1 MVSAIL
7 EQLEINSTFFY
18 QLAIFAV
25 LYFVLS
31 AVYFRPFLRLF
42 EHRHQKT
49 VADRDAAERLM
60 AQANA
65 KLDEY
70 RARLAE
76 ERQNAKK
83 EYEAVLAEAKK
94 EEAALLAKAREEAKK
109 ITQEASDSVSRQREQ
124 LKAQLEADIEGMARN
139 ISEKLLSRKV

>member
-1 MVSAIL
+1 MSAIL
-7 EQLEINSTFFY
+7 EQLQIDRTFFI
-18 QLAIFAV
+18 QLVIFAV

-49 VADRDAAERLM
+49 VADREAAERLM

-65 KLDEY
+65 KFDEY
-70 RARLAE
+70 KARLTE
-76 ERQNAKK
+76 ERQAAKK
-83 EYEAVLAEAKK
+83 DYDAVIAEGKKQETEILAH
-94 EEAALLAKAREEAKK
+94 ARSEAKK
-109 ITQEASDSVSRQREQ
+109 ISQEAADSVLAQRQR
-124 LKAQLEADIEGMARN
+124 LKSELEVDIEGMARS